1 VSVSDLMKRLLE
13 MEIALSSPW
22 AEEARKAHD
31 EIERLTAVLDA
42 ARGELAKHEADLEPL
57 GITVYRESYG
67 PPRYICSCPLCSAI
81 RAHDEGKGGW

>member
-1 VSVSDLMKRLLE
+1 MAENSKLRAK
-13 MEIALSSPW
+13 IAS
-22 AEEARKAHD
+22 
-31 EIERLTAVLDA
+31 LTTVLDA